1 MKYLVRL
8 VSPAVVVL
16 LCAGLNGCMPSSQS
30 QLEEEKESHYLAG
43 KSCLNSMDY
52 RGAVDCFEKA
62 LEVNPHSASAH
73 FELACLFDQKQSD
86 PAAAIYHYEQYLKL
100 RPNAGNADRARER
113 IYVCKQDLAKT
124 VLPLPI
130 APAMQRQFEQLAEE
144 NRQLRDELER
154 WRAYYNRSQVPTNP
168 PGQTSARTA
177 PAFPATGSSLTNSF
191 GQSSNAGSRPT
202 AARTH
207 IVQSGESFSS
217 IARKYG
223 VRLDALLAANPGVQP
238 TRLRPGQTVNLPP

>member
-1 MKYLVRL
+1 MKFLVRL
-8 VSPAVVVL
+8 IRPAAIAL
-16 LCAGLNGCMPSSQS
+16 LCAGLSGCMPSSQS

-52 RGAVDCFEKA
+52 KGAVECFEKA

-130 APAMQRQFEQLAEE
+130 APAMQHQFEQLAEQ
-144 NRQLRDELER
+144 NRQLRDELEK
-154 WRAYYNRSQVPTNP
+154 WRSYYNRSQAPTNP
-168 PGQTSARTA
+168 PNPMSTRTA
-177 PAFPATGSSLTNSF
+177 SSFSTTGSAGTNVF
-191 GQSSNAGSRPT
+191 MQSSNNGPRPA

-207 IVQSGESFSS
+207 T
-217 IARKYG
+217 
-223 VRLDALLAANPGVQP
+223 VQP
-238 TRLRPGQTVNLPP
+238 G